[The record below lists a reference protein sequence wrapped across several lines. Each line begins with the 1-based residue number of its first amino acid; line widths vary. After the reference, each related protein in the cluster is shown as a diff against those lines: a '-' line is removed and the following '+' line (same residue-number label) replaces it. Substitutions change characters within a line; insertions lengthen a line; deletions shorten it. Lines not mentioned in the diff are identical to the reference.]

1 MLTQDQKT
9 AIQVLISTSRVT
21 RDKLIAMGADDAIAI
36 AEIAKFIPI
45 REKDLNEFAA
55 KITAQKSEIE
65 KSLVAIAEEKLIW
78 NAVK

>member
-9 AIQVLISTSRVT
+9 AIQVMISTSRVT